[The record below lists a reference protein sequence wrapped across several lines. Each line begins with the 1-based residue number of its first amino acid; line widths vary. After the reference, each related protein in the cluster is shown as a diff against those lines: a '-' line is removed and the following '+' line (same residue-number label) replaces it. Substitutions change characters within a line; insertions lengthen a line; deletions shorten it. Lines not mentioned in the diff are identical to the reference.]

1 MIYSDLIWCNFA
13 YSPLGTAFNYA
24 YKGTILMKKG
34 EIIAD
39 VMRGEK
45 HLIYRMLPKPQLS
58 KDMSKSKAKNLRWV
72 SQSGSEWVSE
82 WVSVVVIV

>member
-1 MIYSDLIWCNFA
+1 
-13 YSPLGTAFNYA
+13 
-24 YKGTILMKKG
+24 MKKG

-58 KDMSKSKAKNLRWV
+58 KDMSKSKAKNLR
-72 SQSGSEWVSE
+72 
-82 WVSVVVIV
+82 